1 MASRR
6 PVHRKQTNRPL
17 SKAVVRLCLLLGM
30 VAVILAVS
38 SNLMPAARNKAR
50 DLALTSGFIDLNS
63 CVVTAG
69 HQIAC
74 TSNAVGTP
82 VPVAL
87 QHMADIETEAAAE
100 KKQRLDAENTVRSLA
115 LEVARLTTQIAQRQ
129 QAEQALFPAGEVA
142 PAARTNATSG
152 SDQSVMSGGTEQQ
165 SSQLSNTPASADD
178 AMPFSFTPPDV
189 ADAP

>member
-6 PVHRKQTNRPL
+6 FIHRKQPSRPL
-17 SKAVVRLCLLLGM
+17 SKAVVRLCVLLSA

-38 SNLMPAARNKAR
+38 SNLMPAARTKAR
-50 DLALTSGFIDLNS
+50 DLALTSGFIDLNT
-63 CVVTAG
+63 CVVTAE
-69 HQIAC
+69 HKIAC

-87 QHMADIETEAAAE
+87 QHMEAVESEAATE

-115 LEVARLTTQIAQRQ
+115 LEVARLTSQITEHQ

-142 PAARTNATSG
+142 PTARTNG
-152 SDQSVMSGGTEQQ
+152 KSDGGSVMTSGTEQQ
-165 SSQLSNTPASADD
+165 SSQLSNTPAAADD
-178 AMPFSFTPPDV
+178 TIPFSFTPPDTE
-189 ADAP
+189 AP